1 MERIISNSHFLCRSW
16 RALITIKNIYIS
28 RICALQPSTRFEDW
42 SPQLLVRTTRTAI
55 I

>member
-1 MERIISNSHFLCRSW
+1 MLIFLCRSW

-28 RICALQPSTRFEDW
+28 RICALQLSTRFEDL